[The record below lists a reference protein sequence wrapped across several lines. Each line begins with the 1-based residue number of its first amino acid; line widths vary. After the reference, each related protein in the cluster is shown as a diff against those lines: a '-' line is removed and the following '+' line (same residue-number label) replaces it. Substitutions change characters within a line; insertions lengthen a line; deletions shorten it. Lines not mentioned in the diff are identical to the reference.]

1 MKQFNILQVE
11 DNEGDVFLI
20 KEAFKEAGS
29 NVNIIVAR
37 NGREAIEYLNNCA
50 AIPSMIIPDLI
61 LLDINLPKLNG
72 HQVLKYCK
80 SSEFKEIPIIILSTS
95 SASDDIVNAYKNYA
109 NCYIT
114 KPLELVDYIDTIKS
128 IESYWLK
135 LTQLPN
141 SMLNEPI

>member
-1 MKQFNILQVE
+1 MKQRTILQVE

-20 KEAFKEAGS
+20 SEAFKEANS
-29 NVNIIVAR
+29 DVNIIVAR

-50 AIPSMIIPDLI
+50 SIPTFVLPDLI

-72 HQVLKYCK
+72 HQVLNYCK

-95 SASDDIVNAYKNYA
+95 SAQEDILKCYKNYA

-114 KPLELVDYIDTIKS
+114 KPNDVVDYMDTIKA
-128 IESYWLK
+128 IDAYWLNFS
-135 LTQLPN
+135 QLPHN
-141 SMLNEPI
+141 QLN

>member
-1 MKQFNILQVE
+1 MKQRTILQVE

-20 KEAFKEAGS
+20 SEAFKEANS
-29 NVNIIVAR
+29 NVNIVVAR

-50 AIPSMIIPDLI
+50 SIPTFILPDLI

-72 HQVLKYCK
+72 HQVLNYCK

-95 SASDDIVNAYKNYA
+95 STQEDILKCYKNYA

-114 KPLELVDYIDTIKS
+114 KPIDVVDYMDTIKA
-128 IESYWLK
+128 IDTYWLNFSR
-135 LTQLPN
+135 LPHNQLN
-141 SMLNEPI
+141 